1 MLSENDRLEK
11 TNTNRVLV
19 VGRAACATGK
29 PQVRGSWDGVVGNVP
44 VAAVG
49 AVVEVEDDLRLRATL
64 GRIDVQFDLVLQI
77 STGVSESVPCPTVE
91 E

>member
-1 MLSENDRLEK
+1 MPVITPPPASLDLVAGPTDRPSRPGLGQIPFPDAP
-11 TNTNRVLV
+11 
-19 VGRAACATGK
+19 VGL
-29 PQVRGSWDGVVGNVP
+29 N

-49 AVVEVEDDLRLRATL
+49 AVVEVEHDLRLCATL

-77 STGVSESVPCPTVE
+77 STGVSESAPWPTVE